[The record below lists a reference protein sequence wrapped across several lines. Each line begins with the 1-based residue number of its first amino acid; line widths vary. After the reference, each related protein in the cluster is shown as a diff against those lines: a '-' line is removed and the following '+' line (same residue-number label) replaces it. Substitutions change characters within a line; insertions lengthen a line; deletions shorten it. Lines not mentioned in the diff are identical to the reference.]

1 MSITKDIK
9 MPALPLALGL
19 VLSTTIALQPAA
31 LPSLAQEAPF
41 IQESFEDSVPAQM
54 GGVMAFSGG
63 DIEVMVP
70 QFAGVLAPPTE
81 DAFNLEHGGPGGG
94 EHHHH
99 GFSEANKMTDDQ
111 HERMYAIRE
120 DVQDQMG
127 LKMAQERILHRKLR
141 DTLSAANIDTKQ
153 AQDLANKI
161 TALKS
166 DMTQL
171 KLDSMIKMAQVFTP
185 GQRQELHLM
194 MIKGHHHHGGR
205 GHHHWGHGGHEGHG
219 GPGGHGG
226 HEGPGGHEGHEGNF
240 KAQARV

>member
-1 MSITKDIK
+1 MSITRDIK

-41 IQESFEDSVPAQM
+41 IQESSEDSVPAQM
-54 GGVMAFSGG
+54 GGVMAFNGG

-70 QFAGVLAPPTE
+70 QFAGFLAPPTA
-81 DAFNLEHGGPGGG
+81 DVFNMEHGGPGGG

-111 HERMYAIRE
+111 YERMYAIRE

-127 LKMAQERILHRKLR
+127 LKMAQERILHRKLK
-141 DTLSAANIDTKQ
+141 DTLSAASIDTKQ

-166 DMTQL
+166 DMTQMR
-171 KLDSMIKMAQVFTP
+171 LDSMIKMAQVLTP
-185 GQRQELHLM
+185 DQRKELHLM
-194 MIKGHHHHGGR
+194 MIKGHHLHGGG
-205 GHHHWGHGGHEGHG
+205 GHHHWGQGGPGGHEHEGHG
-219 GPGGHGG
+219 GPGGH
-226 HEGPGGHEGHEGNF
+226 EHEGHEGHG
-240 KAQARV
+240 AG